1 MAAEIRETV
10 TRLLAEVEVGK
21 PPDSNRHQQLF
32 EAVYPELRR
41 FAANIMRGER
51 VNHTLQPTA
60 LVHEAYMKLVD
71 DARVPWENR
80 VHFLAIAGRAMRQIL
95 VDHARKVSAAKRGGD
110 RQRVTLESMLEDSGA
125 EPLEVLAVHDAL
137 ERFAAMDERAAR
149 VVELKMFAGLTMPEI
164 AQALGV
170 SERTVHG
177 DWSMAKMW
185 LSRELRA

>member
-1 MAAEIRETV
+1 MADEIRETV

-95 VDHARKVSAAKRGGD
+95 VDHARKVPAAKRGGD
-110 RQRVTLESMLEDSGA
+110 RQRVTLASMLVDSGA

>member
-1 MAAEIRETV
+1 MADEIRETV

>member
-1 MAAEIRETV
+1 MADEIRETV

-110 RQRVTLESMLEDSGA
+110 RQRVTLETMLEDSGA
-125 EPLEVLAVHDAL
+125 EPLEGLAVHDAL

>member
-1 MAAEIRETV
+1 
-10 TRLLAEVEVGK
+10 
-21 PPDSNRHQQLF
+21 
-32 EAVYPELRR
+32 
-41 FAANIMRGER
+41 
-51 VNHTLQPTA
+51 
-60 LVHEAYMKLVD
+60 
-71 DARVPWENR
+71 
-80 VHFLAIAGRAMRQIL
+80 

-110 RQRVTLESMLEDSGA
+110 RQRVTLESMLEDAGA

-170 SERTVHG
+170 SERMVHG

>member
-1 MAAEIRETV
+1 MADEIRETV

-110 RQRVTLESMLEDSGA
+110 RQRVTLESMLEDAGA

>member
-1 MAAEIRETV
+1 MADEIRETV
-10 TRLLAEVEVGK
+10 TRLLAGVEVGQ